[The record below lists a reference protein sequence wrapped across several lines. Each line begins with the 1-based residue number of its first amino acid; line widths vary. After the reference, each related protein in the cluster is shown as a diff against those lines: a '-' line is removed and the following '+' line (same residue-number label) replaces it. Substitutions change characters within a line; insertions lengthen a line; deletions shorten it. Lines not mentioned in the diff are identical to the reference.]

1 MTGPMVLDS
10 TLSDKLPQ
18 RQPVADGVARASVRS
33 TVFIHT
39 NPKQV
44 IGALVAQH
52 ALRRHSAAPERF
64 DVRILETTEFPAL
77 QRFEGRR
84 YLREG
89 RQAVWVND
97 DLQSFTPL
105 RFAVP
110 EAMGYAGRAVLI
122 DPDVFAL
129 GDINELFER
138 DMGSAAVMAR
148 QMDSDFR
155 RPLHYA
161 SSVMLLDC
169 ARLTH
174 WQWEADF
181 ERVCRGERDYRDWM
195 WLLLEP
201 PGSVAP
207 LEPVWND
214 FDRLTADTRLLHN
227 THRRTQ
233 PWKTGLPSDFTPRG
247 TTWKSRL
254 GIWLRALKG
263 KGAGRYTPHP
273 DPAQE
278 RLFFQL
284 LGECL
289 DNGSVSAQLLK
300 DEIARQH
307 IRRDAHDCIARARQP
322 AP

>member
-1 MTGPMVLDS
+1 M
-10 TLSDKLPQ
+10 
-18 RQPVADGVARASVRS
+18 RNA
-33 TVFIHT
+33 VFIHT
-39 NPKQV
+39 NPKQIV
-44 IGALVAQH
+44 GALVAQH
-52 ALRRHSAAPERF
+52 ALRSHSAAPERF
-64 DVRILETTEFPAL
+64 DVRILQTTDFPAFE
-77 QRFEGRR
+77 RFEGRR

-89 RQAVWVND
+89 QQVPWRND

-110 EAMGYAGRAVLI
+110 EQMGYAGRAVLI
-122 DPDVFAL
+122 DPDIFAL
-129 GDINELFER
+129 GDINALLER
-138 DMGSAAVMAR
+138 DMGGAAVMAR
-148 QMDSDFR
+148 QMDGDFR

-161 SSVMLLDC
+161 SSVMLMDC

-181 ERVCRGERDYRDWM
+181 ERTFRGERDYRDWM

-207 LEPVWND
+207 LEPEWND
-214 FDRLTADTRLLHN
+214 FDRLTPQTKLLHN

-247 TTWKSRL
+247 TTLKSRA
-254 GIWLRALKG
+254 GIWLRKLTG
-263 KGAGRYTPHP
+263 RGAGRYRRHP

-278 RLFFQL
+278 RLFFRM

-289 DNGSVSAQLLK
+289 DNGAIDRALL
-300 DEIARQH
+300 DAEIARGH
-307 IRRDAHDCIARARQP
+307 VRSDALDCVARAAR
-322 AP
+322 ATA

>member
-1 MTGPMVLDS
+1 MRNAVY
-10 TLSDKLPQ
+10 
-18 RQPVADGVARASVRS
+18 
-33 TVFIHT
+33 IHT
-39 NPKQV
+39 NPKQI

-52 ALRRHSAAPERF
+52 ALLRHSRAPERF
-64 DVRILETTEFPAL
+64 DVRILQTPDFPAL
-77 QRFEGRR
+77 ERFEGRR

-89 RQAVWVND
+89 KRVVWRND

-110 EAMGYAGRAVLI
+110 ESMGFAGRAVLT

-129 GDINELFER
+129 ADINELLER
-138 DMGSAAVMAR
+138 DMKGAAVMAR
-148 QMDSDFR
+148 QMAGDAR

-169 ARLTH
+169 ARLKH

-181 ERVCRGERDYRDWM
+181 EKVFRGERDYRDWM

-201 PGSVAP
+201 PGSVAA
-207 LEPVWND
+207 LEAQWND
-214 FDRLTADTRLLHN
+214 FDRLEGDTRLLHN

-233 PWKTGLPSDFTPRG
+233 PWKTGLPVDFTPRG
-247 TTWKSRL
+247 TTPGKRI
-254 GIWLRALKG
+254 GAALRRSMSAIT
-263 KGAGRYTPHP
+263 GASPHGRYEAHP

-278 RLFFQL
+278 RLFFRS

-289 DNGSVSAQLLK
+289 ALGTISPSLLRS
-300 DEIARQH
+300 EIERQH
-307 IRRDAHDCIARARQP
+307 VRADAFERAGEAMDAALADRLSAR
-322 AP
+322 

>member
-1 MTGPMVLDS
+1 MS
-10 TLSDKLPQ
+10 A
-18 RQPVADGVARASVRS
+18 PVRN

-39 NPKQV
+39 NPKQIV
-44 IGALVAQH
+44 GALVAQH
-52 ALRRHSAAPERF
+52 ALRRQSAAPERF
-64 DVRILETTEFPAL
+64 DVRILQTTDFPAFR
-77 QRFEGRR
+77 RFEGRH

-129 GDINELFER
+129 GDINELFDR
-138 DMGSAAVMAR
+138 DMGAAAVMAR

-169 ARLTH
+169 ARLAH

-207 LEPVWND
+207 LEPIWND
-214 FDRLTADTRLLHN
+214 FDRLAADTRLLHN

-263 KGAGRYTPHP
+263 RGAGHYKRHP

-278 RLFFQL
+278 HLFFRL

-289 DNGSVSAQLLK
+289 DSGAVSAALLQ
-300 DEIARQH
+300 DEIARQN
-307 IRRDAHDCIARARQP
+307 IRSDAHECIARARQP
-322 AP
+322 AA